1 MRGADALV
9 ATLAEAGVPQLFT
22 LSGNHVMSVFDATIG
37 RGVELIHTRHEAA
50 TVHMAD
56 AWARLTGEVGIALV
70 TGGPGH
76 ANAISALY
84 TAAMSESPVVLLSG
98 HAPLGQLGQGAF
110 QEMAQADMAAPVT
123 KASWTCQ
130 GAANVVA
137 DLARAMRIARSG
149 RPGPVHLSLPS
160 DVLEST
166 IGAGA
171 SQSGADP
178 AAGSTGQEASLP
190 PAATLSNADAQ
201 ALLARLRRA
210 ARPLVLVGPASLT
223 RRAHAACREL
233 EAAIGV
239 PVVGMQSPR
248 GINDPVLGAFATML
262 AAADCVL
269 LVGKRLDFT
278 LGFGRAPAWQEG
290 CEILQVDPE
299 ALERERARRL
309 IGGRL
314 AASLEGDAP
323 ATIAALHAAAQRDGA
338 PASHGAW
345 RDEVA
350 AAIAYRPAAWDQ
362 ARAAIAGR
370 LHPVQLCRA
379 LQPLLDSHP
388 EAVLVCDGG
397 EIGQWAQACLRAPD
411 LVINGSAG
419 AIGVAVPFAIAA
431 RLARPHA
438 PVVAVMGDGAAGFHL
453 TEYDTAMRYGLPFV
467 GVIGN
472 DARWNAEYQIQLK
485 SYGADRAI
493 GCDLRPAR
501 YDAVVT
507 ALGGFGERI
516 EGDGADDAAVTAA
529 VARAHASGLPACVD
543 VMIEGMAAPVV
554 RPVVPR

>member
-1 MRGADALV
+1 MSASAGRPGQAPRGADALV
-9 ATLAEAGVPQLFT
+9 ATLAQAGVPHVFT

-37 RGVELIHTRHEAA
+37 QGVELIHTRHEAA

-56 AWARLTGEVGIALV
+56 AWARLTGQVGIALV

-84 TAAMSESPVVLLSG
+84 TAGMSESPVVLLSG

-110 QEMAQADMAAPVT
+110 QEMAQADMAAPVA
-123 KASWTCQ
+123 KAAWTCQ
-130 GAANVVA
+130 SAEAVA
-137 DLARAMRIARSG
+137 SDVARAMRIARSG

-160 DVLEST
+160 DVLEER
-166 IGAGA
+166 IGTA
-171 SQSGADP
+171 SGTADGP
-178 AAGSTGQEASLP
+178 VPGSAILAASDV
-190 PAATLSNADAQ
+190 DAV
-201 ALLARLRRA
+201 LGRLRRA

-223 RRAHAACREL
+223 RRARASCREL
-233 EAAIGV
+233 EQALGI

-248 GINDPVLGAFATML
+248 GINDPALGAFAPML

-269 LVGKRLDFT
+269 LLGKRLDFT
-278 LGFGRAPAWQEG
+278 LGFGRAPAWQDG
-290 CEILQVDPE
+290 CEILQVDPDV
-299 ALERERARRL
+299 AERERARRL
-309 IGGRL
+309 VGTRLVASL
-314 AASLEGDAP
+314 AADAP
-323 ATIAALHAAAQRDGA
+323 SAIDSLLAAAGRHR
-338 PASHGAW
+338 ASSAAHAAW

-350 AAIAYRPAAWDQ
+350 QAIAYRPVAWDQ
-362 ARAAIAGR
+362 ARSEAGGR

-388 EAVLVCDGG
+388 DSVLVCDGG
-397 EIGQWAQACLRAPD
+397 EIGQWAQACLQAPN

-431 RLARPHA
+431 RLARPEA
-438 PVVAVMGDGAAGFHL
+438 PVVAVMGDGAVGFHIA
-453 TEYDTAMRYGLPFV
+453 EYDTALRYGLPFV

-501 YDAVVT
+501 YDAVVA
-507 ALGGFGERI
+507 ALGGHGERV
-516 EGDGADDAAVTAA
+516 EGQGADAAAVTAA
-529 VARAHASGLPACVD
+529 VARARASGLPACVD
-543 VMIEGMAAPVV
+543 VMIEGVAAPVV
-554 RPVVPR
+554 RR